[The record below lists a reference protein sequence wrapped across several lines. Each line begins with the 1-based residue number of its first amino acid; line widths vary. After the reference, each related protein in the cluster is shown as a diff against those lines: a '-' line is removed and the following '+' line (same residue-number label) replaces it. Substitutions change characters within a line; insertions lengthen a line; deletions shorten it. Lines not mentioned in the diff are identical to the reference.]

1 MDANAADRDLEQR
14 VLNFIAG
21 RYVSG
26 LRYVEVQAEAG
37 TVTLRGNVP
46 SYHTRQ
52 LCLEC
57 CRHVA
62 GVVRVVDRLKVV
74 SPTQRTDCSRLVNA
88 DQD

>member
-14 VLNFIAG
+14 VLKFIAG

-26 LRYVEVQAEAG
+26 VRYVNVQAEAG

-74 SPTQRTDCSRLVNA
+74 PPTRRSDCSPLVNA
-88 DQD
+88 ERE